1 MKSLILYGSPKK
13 LTNSHKLVTGRLQP
27 KFYVRAKIVTGDC
40 DAAMAKVKCMPGENL
55 LNTQDIE
62 EPMPPNPKRKPRN

>member
-1 MKSLILYGSPKK
+1 MKALILYGSSKK
-13 LTNSHKLVTGRLQP
+13 LTNAHKLVTGRLQP
-27 KFYVRAKIVTGDC
+27 KFYVRAKIVSGDC